1 MGGVF
6 GESVDF
12 SGARLAGVVCVGVGL
27 PPPTL
32 ERQAMA
38 GYFDRCGLDGR
49 TLAFHQ
55 PAMVKVVQM
64 AGRLLRSPTDRGVLC
79 LIDPRFLEP
88 AYRQFFPGHWRPLPV
103 RAEQVAQVL
112 ASFWSAPGNAS

>member
-1 MGGVF
+1 VF

-12 SGARLAGVVCVGVGL
+12 TGARLAGVICVGVGL

-32 ERQAMA
+32 ERQSVAR
-38 GYFDRCGLDGR
+38 YFDGRGLEGR

-64 AGRLLRSPTDRGVLC
+64 AGRLLRSPEDRGVLC
-79 LIDPRFLEP
+79 LVDGRFRES
-88 AYRQFFPGHWRPLPV
+88 AYQQFFPGHWQPVTV
-103 RAEQVAQVL
+103 RAADVAAAL
-112 ASFWSAPGNAS
+112 DAFWSAPGNAS